1 LGKYLVHRK
10 IKLVWFV
17 AIALA
22 TVIAAPRTASA
33 APPTL
38 ERLQIELGYRYG
50 LALESLD
57 YNPWG
62 SGGGGIIGYTLDKA
76 IYLGASFDWFSG
88 EEIEFADPGA
98 RYKDPIYIG
107 GNYWQALVWGGYDME
122 LSQSVVF
129 RPKVG
134 VGMSTSTLK
143 DCNLLIDDEIE
154 CLKTIQGKT
163 SIVPT
168 AQLLFVSP
176 VLVSLEARFVMLFDS
191 VTIKSALIGGASIG
205 F

>member
-1 LGKYLVHRK
+1 VHRK
-10 IKLVWFV
+10 IILGWLIAV
-17 AIALA
+17 ALG
-22 TVIAAPRTASA
+22 TVIAAPSTAFA

-38 ERLQIELGYRYG
+38 ERVQIELGARYG

-62 SGGGGIIGYTLDKA
+62 GGLGGAIGYTLDKA
-76 IYLGASFDWFSG
+76 IYLGASFDWFQG
-88 EEIEFADPGA
+88 EEIEYPDPAA
-98 RYKDPIYIG
+98 RYPDPIYVG

-122 LSQSVVF
+122 LSDSFVF

-134 VGMSTSTLK
+134 VGMSTSTLR

-163 SIVPT
+163 SIVPS
-168 AQLLFVSP
+168 AQLIFVSP
-176 VLVSLEARFVMLFDS
+176 VTLSLEGRFVMLFDS
-191 VTIKSALIGGASIG
+191 VTIKTALVGGVSIG

>member
-1 LGKYLVHRK
+1 MHRK
-10 IKLVWFV
+10 IKLVSLVGF
-17 AIALA
+17 ALA

-62 SGGGGIIGYTLDKA
+62 SGGGGVIGYTLDKA

-88 EEIEFADPGA
+88 EEIEYPDPGA

-107 GNYWQALVWGGYDME
+107 GNYWQALVWGGYDMG
-122 LSQSVVF
+122 LGDDFVF

-168 AQLLFVSP
+168 AQLLWAGP
-176 VLVSLEARFVMLFDS
+176 VLLSLEARFVMLFDS
-191 VTIKSALIGGASIG
+191 VTIKSALIGGGSIG